1 MNPSDSEGLGLSV
14 LIYMAAI
21 VGGLALI
28 VGPVYLANKGQ
39 VYENPALVRA
49 DPLLNG
55 PIIGERVS
63 TRIPLALL
71 KHESI
76 IDPKV
81 VAALNAK
88 TKKTEP
94 HRATHQVAARSRG
107 TPVAELQPEPRRQ
120 SFFLFRLFG
129 G

>member
-21 VGGLALI
+21 LGGLALI
-28 VGPVYLANKGQ
+28 AGPVYLVNRPQ
-39 VYENPALVRA
+39 VYENPRLPTIG
-49 DPLLNG
+49 PLSSG
-55 PIIGERVS
+55 SARV
-63 TRIPLALL
+63 PLALL
-71 KHESI
+71 KHEPI
-76 IDPKV
+76 VDPKI

-94 HRATHQVAARSRG
+94 HRTTHQVAERSRG
-107 TPVAELQPEPRRQ
+107 TPVAELQPEPRRPT
-120 SFFLFRLFG
+120 FFLFRLFG

>member
-21 VGGLALI
+21 LGGLALI
-28 VGPVYLANKGQ
+28 AGPVYLVNRPQ
-39 VYENPALVRA
+39 VYENPRLARA

-55 PIIGERVS
+55 PIVGKRVS
-63 TRIPLALL
+63 TRVPLALL
-71 KHESI
+71 KHEPI
-76 IDPKV
+76 VDPKI

-94 HRATHQVAARSRG
+94 HRTTHQVAERSRG
-107 TPVAELQPEPRRQ
+107 TPVAELQPEPRRPT
-120 SFFLFRLFG
+120 FFLFRLFG